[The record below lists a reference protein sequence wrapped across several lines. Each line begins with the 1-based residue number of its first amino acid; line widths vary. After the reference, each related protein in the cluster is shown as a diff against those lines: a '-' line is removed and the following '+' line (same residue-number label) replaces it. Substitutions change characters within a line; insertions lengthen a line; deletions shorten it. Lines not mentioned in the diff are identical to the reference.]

1 MSIASAVAVHRFGL
15 GPQQGELT
23 AADDPLAWLDSQIM
37 PKAALVAAPNLQD
50 TKAALTTFA
59 TLREHRKSLRSG
71 NASAKAVAALEGVIK
86 TQRSA
91 LRKEVETRMGRAITT
106 PAPFADR
113 WARFWSNHFTVAAT
127 RAETIGLAGPY
138 EREAI
143 RPHVFGRFPDL
154 LEAAVLH
161 PGMLMYLDNHRS
173 VGPSTRIAGRRGLG
187 LNENLAREVLELH
200 TLGVNGGYGQ
210 SDVESLA
217 KALTGWM
224 PIAPRVLRTSV
235 TGNGMFVS
243 PAHEPGA
250 KRLLGKRYGSDGQ
263 GQAKAMLADLATH
276 RSTANH
282 VAHKL
287 ARHFVADEPPKTAVA
302 ALSSI
307 FRRTGGDLS
316 ALARGVIRLEGA
328 FEAPLQKVKTPEE
341 LMIASARMLGQRAVF
356 GQARRAIEGFAQ
368 RPFGAPS
375 PAGWPDTAD
384 AWLSPDALKKR
395 IDWAG
400 NVAKRARLRPD
411 MFVDA
416 ALGPLADPALVTA
429 IARAESPA
437 QGLTLAL
444 MSPQFQRR

>member
-15 GPQQGELT
+15 GPQAGEIA
-23 AADDPLAWLDSQIM
+23 AADDPMVWLDAQITS
-37 PKAALVAAPNLQD
+37 KAALIDASNLPSSKTALD
-50 TKAALTTFA
+50 TFV

-71 NASAKAVAALEGVIK
+71 NASAKAVSALEGVIE
-86 TQRSA
+86 TQRGA
-91 LRKEVETRMGRAITT
+91 LRKEVQTRMAHSVTT

-143 RPHVFGRFPDL
+143 RPHVFGRFADL
-154 LEAAVLH
+154 LKAAVLH
-161 PGMLMYLDNHRS
+161 PGMLLYLDNHRS
-173 VGPSTRIAGRRGLG
+173 VGPSTRIASRRGLG

-200 TLGVNGGYGQ
+200 TLGVNGGYDQ

-224 PIAPRVLRTSV
+224 PFAPRVLRTSV
-235 TGNGMFVS
+235 TGSGMFVS
-243 PAHEPGA
+243 PAHEPGP
-250 KRLLGKRYGSDGQ
+250 KSLLGKRYPSDGQ
-263 GQAKAMLADLATH
+263 DQAKAMLADLARH
-276 RSTANH
+276 PATAAH
-282 VAHKL
+282 VARKL
-287 ARHFVADEPPKTAVA
+287 AQHFLADEPPKAAVD
-302 ALSSI
+302 ALSKS
-307 FRRTGGDLS
+307 FRGSGGNLS
-316 ALARGVIRLEGA
+316 ALARTVVRLEGA
-328 FEAPLQKVKTPEE
+328 FEAPLRKVKTPEE

-356 GQARRAIEGFAQ
+356 GQAKRAIEGFAQ

-375 PAGWPDTAD
+375 PAGWPDTAE
-384 AWLSPDALKKR
+384 AWLSPDALQKR

-400 NVAKRARLRPD
+400 NVAKRARQRPD
-411 MFVDA
+411 AFVED
-416 ALGPLADPALVTA
+416 ALGPLADLALLTA